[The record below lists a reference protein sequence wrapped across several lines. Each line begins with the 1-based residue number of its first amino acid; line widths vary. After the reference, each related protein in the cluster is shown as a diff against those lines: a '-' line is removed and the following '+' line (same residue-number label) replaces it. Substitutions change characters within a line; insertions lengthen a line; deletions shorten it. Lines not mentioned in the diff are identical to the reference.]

1 MVSVINAPAF
11 GSHTFEAFQAAAK
24 ALLNTTTTAVAP
36 PAITPPPPSST
47 DAAPPAASPPATHT
61 ITVGA
66 DHQKIFSPANI
77 TATVGDQVVFLFV
90 ADNHTATQSN
100 FDTSCETLL
109 ESTSVPGFDSGLYV
123 STRLVSC
130 STVNILKLNKIANLS
145 ILVTPIPLRSPSQ

>member
-1 MVSVINAPAF
+1 MVSAINPPAS
-11 GSHTFEAFQAAAK
+11 GNTFEAFQAAAK

-47 DAAPPAASPPATHT
+47 DASPPATHT

-77 TATVGDQVVFLFV
+77 TAAPGDQVVFLFV

-100 FDTSCETLL
+100 FDDPCETLL
-109 ESTSVPGFDSGLYV
+109 ESTGISGFDSGLYV